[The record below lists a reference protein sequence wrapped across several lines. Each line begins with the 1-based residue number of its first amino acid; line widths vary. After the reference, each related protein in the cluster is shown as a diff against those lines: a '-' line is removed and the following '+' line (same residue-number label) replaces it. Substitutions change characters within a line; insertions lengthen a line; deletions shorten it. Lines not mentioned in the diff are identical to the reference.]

1 MNEKIDENVE
11 MGLREKKEWFLEI
24 YLDKKFAKVR
34 ARKIV
39 FIVVSLAKC

>member
-24 YLDKKFAKVR
+24 YLDKKFAKLLE
-34 ARKIV
+34 KLF